1 MANFLT
7 AILRTV
13 VPSLWGGFIA
23 WLILLVPQLLPL
35 QAYLLGLSEPVT
47 AVVTAVFTSVVIAAW
62 YALWRWLQP
71 RIPTWL
77 VQAVLG
83 SAKTPTYSLTAAPI
97 SDAGPKHSADTPAPM
112 INNITIHADPNPV
125 ATAEQ
130 VAQRINQLG
139 T

>member
-1 MANFLT
+1 MTQFLT
-7 AILRTV
+7 AIMRTV

-83 SAKTPTYSLTAAPI
+83 SAKTPVYSLTPAPAAN
-97 SDAGPKHSADTPAPM
+97 DAPRHSADNPAPV
-112 INNITIHADPNPV
+112 INNFTIHSTADPQSV
-125 ATAEQ
+125 ADQ
-130 VAQRINQLG
+130 VASRLNEAP
-139 T
+139 

>member
-1 MANFLT
+1 MTQFLT

-71 RIPTWL
+71 RIPVWL

-83 SAKTPTYSLTAAPI
+83 SAKTPVYSLTPAAGAI
-97 SDAGPKHSADTPAPM
+97 DDGPKHSAAAPVV
-112 INNITIHADPNPV
+112 NNITIHAAEDPQ

-130 VAQRINQLG
+130 VANRLNQLSP
-139 T
+139 